1 MNSLEKYLFKHVNV
15 TEMNGKVHNNYYV
28 CDYTSAGDNDV
39 EKEES
44 IGLMPAEASEI
55 GIELFASE
63 IKSIE
68 LVEP

>member
-1 MNSLEKYLFKHVNV
+1 MDSLEKYLFKRVNV
-15 TEMNGKVHNNYYV
+15 TELNGNVHNNYYV
-28 CDYTSAGDNDV
+28 CDFTSADDNDT

-63 IKSIE
+63 IKSIK
-68 LVEP
+68 LAEP